1 MMNAIQRKS
10 SVITLVVTCLGS
22 FMILLDAS
30 IVTLALPRIQA
41 DLHTGLSDLQWTIDA
56 YTLPFAVLMLTAG
69 TLGDRFGRK
78 RLFLVG
84 LVLFLLG
91 STLCGFAPTLGW
103 LLFGRVVQGVGA
115 AALSTGS
122 LSVLAAA
129 FSDPRARAQAIGL
142 WAGVS
147 GVALA
152 AGPLLGGLLVQVWNW
167 PAIFFVNLPV
177 GLLALVLAWPGLAE
191 SRNPDARHIDLPGQ
205 FL

>member
-1 MMNAIQRKS
+1 MSEVHRKS
-10 SVITLVVTCLGS
+10 QVITLVVTCLAS

-41 DLHTGLSDLQWTIDA
+41 DLYTGLWGLQWVVDA

-84 LVLFLLG
+84 LMLFLLG
-91 STLCGFAPTLGW
+91 SLLCGFSPTLSW

-129 FSDPRARAQAIGL
+129 FPEPRHDGRLMKEWVSVEPTSEEGWLSLAREAMEF
-142 WAGVS
+142 
-147 GVALA
+147 VA
-152 AGPLLGGLLVQVWNW
+152 
-167 PAIFFVNLPV
+167 
-177 GLLALVLAWPGLAE
+177 
-191 SRNPDARHIDLPGQ
+191 SKR
-205 FL
+205 

>member
-1 MMNAIQRKS
+1 MSEVHRKS
-10 SVITLVVTCLGS
+10 QVITLVVTCLAS

-41 DLHTGLSDLQWTIDA
+41 DLHTGLSGLQWVVDA

-91 STLCGFAPTLGW
+91 SLLCGFSPALSW

-129 FSDPRARAQAIGL
+129 FPDPRQRAQAIGI
-142 WAGVS
+142 WAGIS
-147 GVALA
+147 GVGLA
-152 AGPLLGGLLVQVWNW
+152 AGPLLGGVLVQIASW
-167 PAIFFVNLPV
+167 PAIFFVNLPL
-177 GLLALVLAWPGLAE
+177 GS
-191 SRNPDARHIDLPGQ
+191 SR
-205 FL
+205 